1 MALDTYSGLKSTV
14 ADYLNREDLTAVLPS
29 FVTLAEAKFNRELRL
44 RDMLVRAEATS
55 SNEYVSLPT
64 DFLQHYSLELSTASA
79 QPPMDYI
86 GPQEAK
92 VLKARHVTVG
102 SSSGSHQ
109 QYYYTVI
116 DGAFEIIPAPTAD
129 LDLLMV
135 YYAKIPA
142 LSDSN
147 TTNWLLTKAPDL
159 YLYSTLLEAA
169 PYLKDDDRV
178 QLWAAARSQVMDAMN
193 LESERAMR
201 SSIQLTARRRGF

>member
-1 MALDTYSGLKSTV
+1 MALSTYSEIKSTI
-14 ADYLNREDLTAVLPS
+14 ADYLNRADLTAVLPS
-29 FVTLAEAKFNRELRL
+29 FVTLAESKFNRELRT
-44 RDMLVRAEATS
+44 RDMLTRVQTTS
-55 SNEYVSLPT
+55 DDEYVSLPT
-64 DFLQHYSLELSTASA
+64 DFLQHYSLELDAASA

-92 VLKARHVTVG
+92 VLKAQNRTA
-102 SSSGSHQ
+102 STT
-109 QYYYTVI
+109 YYYTVI
-116 DGAFEIIPAPTAD
+116 DGAFEIIPAPGSD
-129 LDLLMV
+129 LDLRMV

-147 TTNWLLTKAPDL
+147 TTNWLLTKSPDL
-159 YLYSTLLEAA
+159 YLYSALLEAA

-178 QLWAAARSQVMDAMN
+178 QLWAAARQQVMDAMN

>member
-1 MALDTYSGLKSTV
+1 MALSTYSEIKSTV
-14 ADYLNREDLTAVLPS
+14 ADYLNRADLTAVLPS
-29 FVTLAEAKFNRELRL
+29 FVTLAESKFNRELRT
-44 RDMLVRAEATS
+44 RDMLTRVQTTS
-55 SNEYVSLPT
+55 DDEYVSLPT
-64 DFLQHYSLELSTASA
+64 DFLQHYSLELDAASA

-92 VLKARHVTVG
+92 VRKAQNRTA
-102 SSSGSHQ
+102 STT
-109 QYYYTVI
+109 YYYTVI
-116 DGAFEIIPAPTAD
+116 DGAFEIIPAPGSD
-129 LDLLMV
+129 LDLRMV

-147 TTNWLLTKAPDL
+147 TTNWLLTKSPDL
-159 YLYSTLLEAA
+159 YLYSALLEAA

-178 QLWAAARSQVMDAMN
+178 QLWAAARQQVMDAMN

>member
-1 MALDTYSGLKSTV
+1 MALSTYSEIKSTI
-14 ADYLNREDLTAVLPS
+14 ADYLNRADLTAVLPS
-29 FVTLAEAKFNRELRL
+29 FVTLAEAKFNRELRT
-44 RDMLVRAEATS
+44 RDMLTRVQTTS
-55 SNEYVSLPT
+55 DDEYVSLPT
-64 DFLQHYSLELSTASA
+64 DFLQHYSLELDAASA

-92 VLKARHVTVG
+92 VLKAQNRTA
-102 SSSGSHQ
+102 STT
-109 QYYYTVI
+109 YYYTVI
-116 DGAFEIIPAPTAD
+116 DGAFEIIPAPGSD
-129 LDLLMV
+129 LDLRMV

-147 TTNWLLTKAPDL
+147 TTNWLLTKSPDL
-159 YLYSTLLEAA
+159 YLYSALLEAA

-178 QLWAAARSQVMDAMN
+178 QLWAAARQQVMDAMN

>member
-1 MALDTYSGLKSTV
+1 MALSTYSEIKSTI
-14 ADYLNREDLTAVLPS
+14 ADYLNRADLTAVLPS
-29 FVTLAEAKFNRELRL
+29 FVTLAEAKFNRELRT
-44 RDMLVRAEATS
+44 RDMLVQAQETS
-55 SNEYVSLPT
+55 SNQYVSLPT
-64 DFLQHYSLELSTASA
+64 DFLQHYSLELDAASA

-92 VLKARHVTVG
+92 VLKAQNRTA
-102 SSSGSHQ
+102 STT
-109 QYYYTVI
+109 YYYTVI
-116 DGAFEIIPAPTAD
+116 DGAFEIIPAPGSD
-129 LDLLMV
+129 LDLRMV

-147 TTNWLLTKAPDL
+147 TTNWLLSKSPDL
-159 YLYSTLLEAA
+159 YLYSALLEAA

-178 QLWAAARSQVMDAMN
+178 QLWAAARQQVMDAMN

>member
-1 MALDTYSGLKSTV
+1 MALSTYSEIKSTI
-14 ADYLNREDLTAVLPS
+14 ADYLNRADLTAVLPS
-29 FVTLAEAKFNRELRL
+29 FVTLAEAKFNRELRT
-44 RDMLVRAEATS
+44 RDMLVQAQETS
-55 SNEYVSLPT
+55 SNQYVSLPT
-64 DFLQHYSLELSTASA
+64 DFLQHYSLALDAASA

-92 VLKARHVTVG
+92 VLKAQNRTA
-102 SSSGSHQ
+102 STT
-109 QYYYTVI
+109 YYYTVI
-116 DGAFEIIPAPTAD
+116 DGAFEIIPAPGSD
-129 LDLLMV
+129 LDLRMV

-147 TTNWLLTKAPDL
+147 TTNWLLTKSPDL
-159 YLYSTLLEAA
+159 YLYSALLEAA

-178 QLWAAARSQVMDAMN
+178 QLWAAARQQVMDAMN

>member
-1 MALDTYSGLKSTV
+1 MALSTYSEIKSTI
-14 ADYLNREDLTAVLPS
+14 ADYLNRADLTAVLPS
-29 FVTLAEAKFNRELRL
+29 FVTLAEAKFNRELRT
-44 RDMLVRAEATS
+44 RDMLVQAQETS
-55 SNEYVSLPT
+55 SNQYVSLPT
-64 DFLQHYSLELSTASA
+64 DFLQHYSLELDAASA

-92 VLKARHVTVG
+92 VLKAQNRTA
-102 SSSGSHQ
+102 STT
-109 QYYYTVI
+109 YYYTVI
-116 DGAFEIIPAPTAD
+116 DGAFEIIPAPGSD
-129 LDLLMV
+129 LDLRMV

-147 TTNWLLTKAPDL
+147 TTNWLLTKSPDL
-159 YLYSTLLEAA
+159 YLYSALLEAA

-178 QLWAAARSQVMDAMN
+178 QLWAAARQQVMDAMN

>member
-1 MALDTYSGLKSTV
+1 MALSTYSEIKSTV
-14 ADYLNREDLTAVLPS
+14 ADYLNRADLTAVLPS
-29 FVTLAEAKFNRELRL
+29 FVTLAESKFNRELRT
-44 RDMLVRAEATS
+44 RDMLTRVQTTS
-55 SNEYVSLPT
+55 DDEYVSLPT
-64 DFLQHYSLELSTASA
+64 DFLQHYSLELDAASA

-92 VLKARHVTVG
+92 VLKAQNRTA
-102 SSSGSHQ
+102 STT
-109 QYYYTVI
+109 YYYTVI
-116 DGAFEIIPAPTAD
+116 DGAFEIIPAPGSD
-129 LDLLMV
+129 LDLRMV

-147 TTNWLLTKAPDL
+147 TTNWLLTKSPDL
-159 YLYSTLLEAA
+159 YLYSALLEAA

-178 QLWAAARSQVMDAMN
+178 QLWAAARQQVMDAMN

>member
-1 MALDTYSGLKSTV
+1 MALSTYSEIKSTI
-14 ADYLNREDLTAVLPS
+14 ADYLNRADLTAVLPS
-29 FVTLAEAKFNRELRL
+29 FVTLAEAKFNRELRT
-44 RDMLVRAEATS
+44 RDMLTRVQTTS
-55 SNEYVSLPT
+55 DDEYVSLPT
-64 DFLQHYSLELSTASA
+64 DFLQHYSLELDAASA

-92 VLKARHVTVG
+92 VLKAQNRTA
-102 SSSGSHQ
+102 STT
-109 QYYYTVI
+109 YYYTVI
-116 DGAFEIIPAPTAD
+116 DSAFEIVPTPNAD
-129 LDLLMV
+129 LDLDLV

-147 TTNWLLTKAPDL
+147 TTNWLLTKSPDL
-159 YLYSTLLEAA
+159 YLYSALLEAA

-178 QLWAAARSQVMDAMN
+178 QLWAAARQQVMDAMN

>member
-1 MALDTYSGLKSTV
+1 MALSTYSEIKSTV

-29 FVTLAEAKFNRELRL
+29 FVTLAEAKFNREFRT
-44 RDMLVRAEATS
+44 RDMLTRVQTTS
-55 SNEYVSLPT
+55 DDEYVSLPT
-64 DFLQHYSLELSTASA
+64 DFLQHYSLELDAASA

-92 VLKARHVTVG
+92 VLKAQNRTA
-102 SSSGSHQ
+102 STT
-109 QYYYTVI
+109 YYYTVI
-116 DGAFEIIPAPTAD
+116 DGAFEIIPAPGSD
-129 LDLLMV
+129 LDLRMV

-147 TTNWLLTKAPDL
+147 TTNWLLTKSPDL
-159 YLYSTLLEAA
+159 YLYSALLEAA

-178 QLWAAARSQVMDAMN
+178 QLWAAARQQVMDAMN

-201 SSIQLTARRRGF
+201 STIQLTARRRGF

>member
-1 MALDTYSGLKSTV
+1 MALSTYSEIKSTV
-14 ADYLNREDLTAVLPS
+14 ADYLNRADLTAVLPS
-29 FVTLAEAKFNRELRL
+29 FVTLAESKFNRELRT
-44 RDMLVRAEATS
+44 RDMLTRVQTTS
-55 SNEYVSLPT
+55 NDEYVSLPT
-64 DFLQHYSLELSTASA
+64 DFLQHYSLELDAASA

-92 VLKARHVTVG
+92 VLKAQNRTA
-102 SSSGSHQ
+102 STT
-109 QYYYTVI
+109 YYYTVI
-116 DGAFEIIPAPTAD
+116 DGAFEIIPAPGSE
-129 LDLLMV
+129 LDLRMV

-147 TTNWLLTKAPDL
+147 TTNWLLTKSPDL
-159 YLYSTLLEAA
+159 YLYSALLEAA

-178 QLWAAARSQVMDAMN
+178 QLWAAARQQVMDAMN